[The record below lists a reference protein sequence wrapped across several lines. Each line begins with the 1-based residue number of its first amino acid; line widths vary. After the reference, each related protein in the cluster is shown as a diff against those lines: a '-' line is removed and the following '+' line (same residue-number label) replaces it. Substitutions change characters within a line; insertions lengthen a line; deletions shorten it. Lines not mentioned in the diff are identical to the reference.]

1 MSVPNRANTTHP
13 ASDRPPS
20 VEPRRNG
27 DAAQPAPPPGKVPRT
42 RTAAAWVGICAA
54 ALGFVV
60 LVIFM
65 LQNTGN
71 TEVNFL
77 WMQGSLPLAVA
88 LLIAA
93 VGAALAATTVGAARI
108 AQLRRLIRRRR
119 P

>member
-1 MSVPNRANTTHP
+1 MSVSNGAHP
-13 ASDRPPS
+13 AHPGAAPPA
-20 VEPRRNG
+20 P
-27 DAAQPAPPPGKVPRT
+27 AQPQTNGEPHQQVPSPDTVPRT
-42 RTAAAWVGICAA
+42 RAAAAWVGICVS

-60 LVIFM
+60 LVVFM
-65 LQNTGN
+65 LQNTTS

-93 VGAALAATTVGAARI
+93 VGAALVATTVGAARI

-119 P
+119 